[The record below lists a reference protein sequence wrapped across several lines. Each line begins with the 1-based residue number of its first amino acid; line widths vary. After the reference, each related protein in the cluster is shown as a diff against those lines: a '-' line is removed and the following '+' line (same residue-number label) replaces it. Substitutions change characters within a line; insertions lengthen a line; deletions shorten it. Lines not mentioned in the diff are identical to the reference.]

1 MAREWARA
9 VHSRSRPVKSR
20 ILIYGVDGFAG
31 ALASRAAAR
40 RGISHVAGGRII
52 AGVAQHAAAISRET
66 KTTLAEP
73 RTFTL
78 ADKTRI
84 STALDDIAVVVNTSP
99 LEEGAMLSLINA
111 CIETGTHYIDLTSD
125 RAQVASIAGHDE
137 TARGA
142 GVMVMAGAGFD
153 FAAIDALAERLAQ
166 ILRGAR
172 AVTIAVKRGAPTL
185 EEAKR
190 LVAALTQQG
199 TTVKNGQFVPARPGE
214 RTVEVDFGEGAET
227 AHLAPWRGEVV
238 AARHRG
244 AYSTLE
250 SYEVLPVRAIRV
262 LEKRG
267 FKAKLFAHGWGVKRL
282 ERKLSQ
288 GRLSP
293 TAAQLKKER
302 AYVWAEARTPE
313 GARCRARLETPHAH
327 LYSAEAAVVLARAAV
342 TGHAKPGFQLP
353 FAVAGA
359 ALIDDI
365 PGVVWREIADA
376 EDVIAPDPV
385 PALPEAGAVVAS
397 SA

>member
-1 MAREWARA
+1 
-9 VHSRSRPVKSR
+9 VKSR
-20 ILIYGVDGFAG
+20 ILIYGVDGFTG

-40 RGISHVAGGRII
+40 RGIFHVAGGRNI

-66 KTTLAEP
+66 KNTLAEP

-78 ADKTRI
+78 ADKKRI
-84 STALDDIAVVVNTSP
+84 SRALDDIAVVVNAAP
-99 LEEGAMLSLINA
+99 LEGAAMLSLIDA
-111 CIETGTHYIDLTSD
+111 CIETGTHYIDVTSD
-125 RAQVASIAGHDE
+125 CVQVAAIATHDE

-185 EEAKR
+185 DEAR
-190 LVAALTQQG
+190 HLVAALAG
-199 TTVKNGQFVPARPGE
+199 KGATVKNGQFVPARPGE
-214 RTVEVDFGEGAET
+214 RKVEVDFGEGPQI

-238 AARHRG
+238 ATRHRG
-244 AYSTLE
+244 TYSTIE
-250 SYEVLPVRAIRV
+250 SYEVLPPRAIRA

-267 FKAKLFAHGWGVKRL
+267 IKAKLFARGWGVKRL

-302 AYVWAEARTPE
+302 AYVWGEARTPD

-342 TGHAKPGFQLP
+342 AGQAKPGFQLP

-365 PGVVWREIADA
+365 PGVIWREIAEA
-376 EDVIAPDPV
+376 EDTLAPDPA
-385 PALPEAGAVVAS
+385 PALPPEAGARAVAGS
-397 SA
+397 GV

>member
-1 MAREWARA
+1 M
-9 VHSRSRPVKSR
+9 KSR
-20 ILIYGVDGFAG
+20 ILIYGVDGFKG
-31 ALASRAAAR
+31 ALASQAAAR
-40 RGISHVAGGRII
+40 RGISHVAGGRNI

-66 KTTLAEP
+66 KTTLVAEP
-73 RTFTL
+73 RTFML
-78 ADKTRI
+78 ADKKRI
-84 STALDDIAVVVNTSP
+84 SAALDDIAVVVNAAP
-99 LEEGAMLSLINA
+99 LEDVAMLSLIDA

-125 RAQVASIAGHDE
+125 RAQVASIATHDE
-137 TARGA
+137 TARSA
-142 GVMVMAGAGFD
+142 GVMVVSGAGFE

-172 AVTIAVKRGAPTL
+172 AVTIAVKRGAPTVD
-185 EEAKR
+185 EAR
-190 LVAALTQQG
+190 HLVAALMREG
-199 TTVKNGQFVPARPGE
+199 ATVKNGQFVPARPGE
-214 RTVEVDFGEGAET
+214 KSVEVNFGEGLET
-227 AHLAPWRGEVV
+227 AHLAPWRGEIV

-244 AYSTLE
+244 AYSTIE
-250 SYEVLPVRAIRV
+250 SYEVLPARAICV

-267 FKAKLFAHGWGVKRL
+267 LKAKLFARGWGVKRL

-302 AYVWAEARTPE
+302 AYVWAEARTPD
-313 GARCRARLETPHAH
+313 GVRCRARLETPHAD

-365 PGVVWREIADA
+365 PGVIWREIAEA
-376 EDVIAPDPV
+376 EDVLMPDPE
-385 PALPEAGAVVAS
+385 PALPPDAGARIAVRSS